1 MFGKKENIIL
11 THLKRRLTDLY
22 FYQDLTHKPLSTM
35 LFAGVD
41 ETQPYELTPYQHRQ
55 VIKLLCV
62 ATKAYEKF
70 SGDFEY
76 PVNIMENM
84 NPQYVFSMFR
94 GQQFNKFSK
103 YGAAVHD
110 YLTWVYKFVHS
121 LEFTTLGSNENIL
134 DVDTI
139 TRLTNRY
146 DLQTDLQI
154 CVEYGTVFTT
164 PDRAARVLL
173 TDKEMEKLEE
183 ISDRFVED

>member
-11 THLKRRLTDLY
+11 THLKRCLTDLY

-41 ETQPYELTPYQHRQ
+41 ENQPYELTPYQHRQ

-121 LEFTTLGSNENIL
+121 LEFVTSEGSDMLEVDNI
-134 DVDTI
+134 VY
-139 TRLTNRY
+139 LTNRY
-146 DLQTDLQI
+146 DLHGDFSVCTAK
-154 CVEYGTVFTT
+154 FTT
-164 PDRAARVLL
+164 PDRVARVLL